1 MPSLCLAQVKNG
13 DFSDPQVTDSKG
25 YQMMK
30 DVKYW
35 TTTDRE
41 KVFEVWKDGT
51 KDPAH
56 NNRVFN
62 APPGIKQFV
71 EVAAYSHGKLS
82 QQVTGIKDGSQ
93 YGFSFWH
100 RGRHSGDTEEDT
112 IEVSVKD
119 GNNPVWTKRF
129 FTTAKEWKQYIVPV
143 GKKIG
148 TGPVTLSFES
158 KDTASGNEAVG
169 NFLTGIKLDETVKP
183 PACVLNAGGTYDW
196 TTDSRGIPGTDG
208 KLTKLGPAKLNVA
221 DQKVSGTGR
230 TGVWQVTADCNV
242 IIDWQPGNFRDVL
255 KVSDDG
261 KTVSGTNQFGT
272 KVQGLRK

>member
-1 MPSLCLAQVKNG
+1 MKFTVQRLCGALRSWRLQGLCLTVALGATSLVCHAQVING
-13 DFSDPQVTDSKG
+13 NFADPPVTATVG
-25 YQMMK
+25 YQMFPA
-30 DVKYW
+30 VKAW

-56 NNRVFN
+56 NNRVFF

-82 QQVTGIKDGSQ
+82 QQVNGIKDGSQ

-129 FTTAKEWKQYIVPV
+129 FTTAKEWKQYTVPV
-143 GKKIG
+143 GKK
-148 TGPVTLSFES
+148 S
-158 KDTASGNEAVG
+158 
-169 NFLTGIKLDETVKP
+169 ETVP
-183 PACVLNAGGTYDW
+183 LRSLSSP
-196 TTDSRGIPGTDG
+196 
-208 KLTKLGPAKLNVA
+208 
-221 DQKVSGTGR
+221 R
-230 TGVWQVTADCNV
+230 TPQVEMKRSET
-242 IIDWQPGNFRDVL
+242 
-255 KVSDDG
+255 S
-261 KTVSGTNQFGT
+261 
-272 KVQGLRK
+272 